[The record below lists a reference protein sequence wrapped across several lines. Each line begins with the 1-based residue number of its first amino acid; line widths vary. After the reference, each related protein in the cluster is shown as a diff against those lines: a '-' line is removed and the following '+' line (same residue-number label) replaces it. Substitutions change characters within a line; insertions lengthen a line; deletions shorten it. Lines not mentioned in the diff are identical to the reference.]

1 MRSRLF
7 HTDWY
12 LAAQRKIK
20 DFLNT
25 QDRFLS
31 ESTVRST
38 RAVGDAIQ
46 DMLSRDFHSIV
57 GEDVCTNY
65 SSQFA
70 RRAMADM
77 AFEDPDGAYYVVD
90 VKTHRLSTAFNM
102 PNLTSVERLAR
113 FYEDDGNYFV
123 VLMVTYEIEG
133 LRAVVEQVTFVPI
146 EFLDWGC
153 LTIGA
158 LGWGQIQ
165 IANSRNVQIR
175 HGYSRKLW
183 MIEFCDTMLEFYP
196 KEIAKIDGRIER
208 FRRIRDEW
216 ERRPEQ
222 SAR

>member
-38 RAVGDAIQ
+38 RAVGD
-46 DMLSRDFHSIV
+46 
-57 GEDVCTNY
+57 
-65 SSQFA
+65 
-70 RRAMADM
+70 
-77 AFEDPDGAYYVVD
+77 
-90 VKTHRLSTAFNM
+90 
-102 PNLTSVERLAR
+102 
-113 FYEDDGNYFV
+113 
-123 VLMVTYEIEG
+123 
-133 LRAVVEQVTFVPI
+133 
-146 EFLDWGC
+146 
-153 LTIGA
+153 
-158 LGWGQIQ
+158 
-165 IANSRNVQIR
+165 
-175 HGYSRKLW
+175 
-183 MIEFCDTMLEFYP
+183 